1 MSTNLNTVPETE
13 PDYSI
18 QDCREQ
24 IDALD
29 DEIIAL
35 LKRRISIVEKVGAL
49 KKAEGQK
56 GLFIRSGRE
65 GFMIA
70 RIFGAF
76 KDSTFSSVAAAT
88 MWRQIIGASVHVES
102 KLQISV
108 MHTAELPGLLWLA
121 REYFGA
127 FIPMTQATAANRVIS
142 DCVKEKA
149 NVGVLPYPG
158 DSRIEDDSALW
169 WQQLMAQG
177 NTSLKIFAYMPTVI
191 TPEFPR
197 NMPHALAIGDL
208 EPEESGNDESYF
220 AFALGDTVSTSR
232 MHDLFAKSGINANV
246 IRSSAQPG
254 ARHMLVKTDGFYT
267 DLCPELE
274 KVLAALGDA
283 QVVWLGSHPK
293 PIQA

>member
-1 MSTNLNTVPETE
+1 MNKLQ
-13 PDYSI
+13 DYTLA
-18 QDCREQ
+18 DCREQ
-24 IDALD
+24 IDELD

-65 GFMIA
+65 GSMVL
-70 RIFGAF
+70 RIFEAF
-76 KDSTFSSVAAAT
+76 KGSHFNPAAAT
-88 MWRQIIGASVHVES
+88 SMWRHIIGASTHAES
-102 KLQISV
+102 PLHISV
-108 MHTAELPGLLWLA
+108 LNTQKLSGLLWLA

-127 FIPMTQATAANRVIS
+127 FIPTTQVTAANRVIS
-142 DCVKEKA
+142 DCVMEKA

-158 DSRIEDDSALW
+158 DTRLEDEDALW

-197 NMPHALAIGDL
+197 NLPHALAIGDL
-208 EPEESGNDESYF
+208 EPEESGHDESYF

-254 ARHMLVKTDGFYT
+254 MRHMLVKTDGFYT